1 MAFERFELM
10 LPRNAFTPR
19 DAARAGDV
27 WRTCQDAAV
36 WGSSRRG
43 WSPKRF
49 REEKFGFIVRRM
61 VVVHHRELAFGDPVA
76 VETWVSTFLRGM
88 ITNREIRLTVG
99 GQPAVSAT
107 QEWVFVVVEGANVSP
122 MRAPATITAAFGTH
136 DGVGLEPL
144 SPVVEPGADGT
155 WRDFAF
161 DAWHA
166 WMDPLAHANHPLYVD
181 WCDEALARIFSA
193 AGLDPYAVAPVSEEV
208 VFKSGVIAPER
219 VTVRTA
225 CVGVDAAGDAVFVQR
240 VLGGDGRLC
249 ASATLRRRVVG
260 GDGAALVA
268 AFRADVPGRESTRVD

>member
-10 LPRNAFTPR
+10 LPRNAFMPR

-43 WSPKRF
+43 WTPKRF
-49 REEKFGFIVRRM
+49 RDERCGFIVRRM

-99 GQPAVSAT
+99 GEPAVSAT
-107 QEWVFVVVEGANVSP
+107 QEWVFVAVEGSQVRP
-122 MRAPATITAAFGTH
+122 TRAPPAITSVFTTH
-136 DGVGLEPL
+136 EGAPMD
-144 SPVVEPGADGT
+144 PVPPVPEPGDDAT
-155 WRDFAF
+155 WRELSFE
-161 DAWHA
+161 AWHA

-181 WCDEALARIFSA
+181 WCDEALARIFAA
-193 AGLDPYAVAPVSEEV
+193 AGLDPFEVAPASEEL
-208 VFKSGVIAPER
+208 VFKSGVVAPER
-219 VTVRTA
+219 VTVRTT
-225 CVGVDAAGDAVFVQR
+225 CGGLDAAGDAVFHQR

-249 ASATLRRRVVG
+249 ASATLRRRVPG
-260 GDGAALVA
+260 GDGSALVA
-268 AFRADVPGRESTRVD
+268 AFHAR